1 MQGIQLRAL
10 RTAIGIAAWGVLT
23 WGLVHGVIEA
33 GSASATQDQEI
44 VLVSGMSAV
53 AEWLRNVQF
62 IPAAMTFSLSTII
75 VWVLVT
81 LVMGRVYCSTVCP
94 LGAWQDAW
102 ARLGRS
108 VRRNGFERR
117 NYRYSRPLTPWRT
130 SSLAVFVVAVLLG
143 IGAVVSLLDPW
154 AIYSE
159 ACDRYLLPAWQW
171 VESLMSDAAVRI
183 ATASVAG
190 MIVSGV
196 LMAGISVL
204 AFRNGRT
211 FCNSVCPVGT
221 ALGYVSRYSLLHI
234 DIDTDLCTQCRR
246 CEHVCKAACINL
258 NDHVVDG
265 SRCVNCFNCLTACR
279 DGAIRYTISRKA
291 LSTPLMQRLPGQQ
304 VKSPQ
309 TAGAE

>member
-1 MQGIQLRAL
+1 MLDAGGVPEAL
-10 RTAIGIAAWGVLT
+10 EGGN
-23 WGLVHGVIEA
+23 
-33 GSASATQDQEI
+33 
-44 VLVSGMSAV
+44 VSTGGMLAV
-53 AEWLRNVQF
+53 SEWLRKVQF
-62 IPAAMTFSLSTII
+62 IPAAMAFSLSTII
-75 VWVLVT
+75 GWVLVT

-108 VRRNGFERR
+108 LRHNGFERR

-130 SSLAVFVVAVLLG
+130 TSLVVFVAAVLLG
-143 IGAVVSLLDPW
+143 VTAVVALLDPW
-154 AIYSE
+154 TIYAE
-159 ACDRYLLPAWQW
+159 ACERYLLPAWQW
-171 VESLMSDAAVRI
+171 LESLMGDPAVRI
-183 ATASVAG
+183 ATASMAG
-190 MIVSGV
+190 MIVSVV
-196 LMAGISVL
+196 LIGGISVL

-221 ALGYVSRYSLLHI
+221 ALGYVSRFSLLHI

-291 LSTPLMQRLPGQQ
+291 LSTPLMQRLPRQQ

-309 TAGAE
+309 AAGVE

>member
-23 WGLVHGVIEA
+23 WALVDAVIDA
-33 GSASATQDQEI
+33 GSVTEPMDAQTATASGLRA
-44 VLVSGMSAV
+44 A
-53 AEWLRNVQF
+53 AEWLRSVQF
-62 IPAAMTFSLSTII
+62 VPAAMTFSLSTII

-94 LGAWQDAW
+94 LGAWQDAC
-102 ARLGRS
+102 ARVGRRL
-108 VRRNGFERR
+108 RRNGFERR

-130 SSLAVFVVAVLLG
+130 SSLVVFVVAVFLG

-154 AIYSE
+154 SIYSE
-159 ACDRYLLPAWQW
+159 ACDRFLLPAWQW
-171 VESLMSDAAVRI
+171 IESHMSDPAIRI
-183 ATASVAG
+183 ATASMAG

-304 VKSPQ
+304 MKSPQ
-309 TAGAE
+309 AAGAE